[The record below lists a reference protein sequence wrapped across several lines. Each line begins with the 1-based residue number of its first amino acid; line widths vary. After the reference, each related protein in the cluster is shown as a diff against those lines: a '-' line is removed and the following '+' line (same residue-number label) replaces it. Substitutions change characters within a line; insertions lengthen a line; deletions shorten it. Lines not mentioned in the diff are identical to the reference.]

1 MKATDFEY
9 DNRKLSSFGMILC
22 SFDDKGLN
30 TISNGSEI
38 TFNTIS
44 TLNGNL
50 HRLTSSSYEDCL
62 TATFQICKNLCGGG
76 TMEIDSITFRELTR
90 WLNRKKFLKLK
101 ILDEDYVDIYYEASF
116 NISRIEIDGKLV
128 GLELEVITNRPF
140 ALKEP
145 KIINVKLD
153 KVYGWEEYKDA
164 VWQGYVT
171 STNENAYSH
180 NGIPT
185 EDGYQRIYLGEV
197 YKGSINDDSY
207 EEGYIYPHT
216 EVTIN
221 QNGNLKIYNAIE
233 DRDTYIAN
241 CVTGEVIT
249 LDYPI
254 IQSSISSHK
263 IENDFNWQFFRV
275 ANTFENSRNDL
286 IVTLPCSIKIEY
298 SPIVKVGL

>member
-1 MKATDFEY
+1 MRAKDFEY
-9 DNRKLSSFGMILC
+9 DGKRLSSFGFIIC
-22 SFDDKGLN
+22 SFGEKGLE

-50 HRLTSSSYEDCL
+50 HRLASSSYEDCL
-62 TATFQICKNLCGGG
+62 TTTIQICKNLCGSEI
-76 TMEIDSITFRELTR
+76 MEIDSVTFRELTK

-101 ILDEDYVDIYYEASF
+101 ILDEDYMDIYYEASF

-197 YKGSINDDSY
+197 YKSSINDDSY
-207 EEGYIYPHT
+207 EEGYIYPRT
-216 EVTIN
+216 EVIIN

-241 CVTGEVIT
+241 CVAGEVIT